1 MKFLFGIM
9 ALTVGI
15 LVPGAAAAPPST
27 PAPRDLLV
35 PIVEREEAAILPRQ
49 TSCHTPSNR
58 ACWTTGY
65 NINTDYEV
73 NSPNTGVVRPVSA
86 PLHTKAEIEAN
97 MGQYTFT
104 LTEEENWTGPDGVV
118 KNKVMLIN
126 SMLCRF
132 LNLLLLKLTD
142 TFYRQ
147 DHGYVSFLL
156 D

>member
-1 MKFLFGIM
+1 
-9 ALTVGI
+9 
-15 LVPGAAAAPPST
+15 
-27 PAPRDLLV
+27 
-35 PIVEREEAAILPRQ
+35 VEREEAAVLPRQ

-73 NSPNTGVVRPVSA
+73 NSPNTGVVRPVSDL
-86 PLHTKAEIEAN
+86 LHIRTKTDTN
-97 MGQYTFT
+97 RRQYTFT

-132 LNLLLLKLTD
+132 PDPLFAKLTNILH
-142 TFYRQ
+142 RQ
-147 DHGYVSFLL
+147 DHGYVFLL
-156 D
+156 DARPTVLALP